1 LQAQEVLGREGGLD
15 IGKVMEL
22 SISPVTPVVRLLT
35 VKWFIS
41 TTPFWGEKGWRKNEK
56 DYVAQ

>member
-1 LQAQEVLGREGGLD
+1 MLGREGGLD